1 MHIGHSIYQDDFNKL
16 HFLKKYKPKLI
27 DIIFNDKQS
36 LTTNFKMIK
45 LPIQNNLLIERLL
58 DQNDWNNQ
66 FENILNCFYVKLS
79 TIRLEILFRIRLKAF
94 LKQKLTKSN
103 LDCLYSFYSQPIL
116 MDPYPFCFIE

>member
-66 FENILNCFYVKLS
+66 FENILNCLDSNSTDMPTTSNKSGLS
-79 TIRLEILFRIRLKAF
+79 LKV
-94 LKQKLTKSN
+94 
-103 LDCLYSFYSQPIL
+103 I
-116 MDPYPFCFIE
+116 I